1 MNHGNREP
9 GIGNREP
16 GIGNREPGIGNREPG
31 IGNREP
37 KADSR
42 KPFWYVRRR
51 SVEADVDEELNT
63 HLEMRIDEL
72 VRSGMTRD
80 AARREAMRQFGDL
93 EGTRRYCREQDQ
105 TRENA
110 MQRTLSVQDLA
121 QDVKIGVR
129 SLLRVPLLTATIIL
143 TVGVGMGATAA
154 IFSAIDAAILRPLP
168 YANADR
174 LVRIY
179 TDTPPF
185 KFRFSAVDYLA
196 FTEQQTRFEQH
207 ATYTDRSVSFS
218 SSDVAELLRTRVV
231 SWRFF
236 SVLGINPM
244 IGRDFNQTDARP
256 GSPQVALASYSFWQ
270 QRLGGRADAIGKSIR
285 LDGAEYAV
293 VGVMPPSAGPL
304 ERRYDLFLIQ
314 QFAPPQRKGP
324 FFYSV
329 IARLPAGA
337 NRALASDELHAINR
351 ALFPIWR
358 SSYQDEKAT
367 WSMQDLKINL
377 VGDVRA
383 IAGLSLAAVGLVW
396 LIACANASNLLIAR
410 VNGRRQELA
419 VRAALGASRA
429 RVIRY
434 LLVESALLAIGAGV
448 LAVAVAYSGMQV
460 LQTLGATYFP
470 RTGEIQF
477 TSSLALLMLALAIC
491 SALLFGLVPAL
502 NATGGTVDESLRS
515 SRSSTASVGVRR
527 MRRVLVAAQFAI
539 ATPLL
544 IVAGL
549 LLASLNA
556 LRAVDL
562 GFDTQRLL
570 TASIRLPAAQY
581 TEPAR
586 IIAFW
591 DELKRR
597 TQALPEVASIAF
609 SNGLPPNQV
618 SDFNNF
624 DLEDHPAPPGGSQPV
639 TSWLSISPEFMR
651 TVGLKLIE
659 GRLLNEQDALPDSP
673 NVVVVDRAWAKR
685 FFGNESAV
693 GKRLKSGGCTTCD
706 WTTVVGV
713 VSEVKYSGM
722 DQPDM
727 GAVYQPIGPDTA
739 RFIVIR
745 TNGDPLA
752 IAGPLRHVIRELEPA
767 APISNVAMIGSV
779 VEQSLARPQSLSMLV
794 ASFASVALLLSI
806 IGIYGVMG
814 YYVQQ
819 HLKEISIRMALGGSR
834 NDVARLV
841 VGHGMTVVLGGVIAG
856 TAIAFAATRLMQTL
870 LFGVG
875 AADPVTFMSVAVL
888 MIAVALMAC
897 ALPAWRAMRV
907 QPAVVLRNE

>member
-1 MNHGNREP
+1 MG
-9 GIGNREP
+9 G
-16 GIGNREPGIGNREPG
+16 
-31 IGNREP
+31 
-37 KADSR
+37 K
-42 KPFWYVRRR
+42 KPFWYLRRR
-51 SVEADVDEELNT
+51 SVDADVEEELNT
-63 HLEMRIDEL
+63 HLEMRVEEL
-72 VRSGMTRD
+72 VATGMKRD
-80 AARREAMRQFGDL
+80 DARREAMRQFGDL

-110 MQRTLSVQDLA
+110 MQRTLSVQDLM

-129 SLLRVPLLTATIIL
+129 SLMRVPLLTATIIL

-179 TDTPPF
+179 TDSPPF

-218 SSDVAELLRTRVV
+218 DGAVAELLRTRVV
-231 SWRFF
+231 SWGFF

-244 IGRDFNQTDARP
+244 IGRDFNQTDGRP

-285 LDGAEYAV
+285 LDGAEYTV
-293 VGVMPPSAGPL
+293 VGVMPPTSGPL

-314 QFAPPQRKGP
+314 QFTPPTRKGP
-324 FFYSV
+324 FLYSV
-329 IARLPAGA
+329 IGRLPAGA
-337 NRALASDELHAINR
+337 SRALALDELHALNR
-351 ALFPIWR
+351 ALFPIWKA
-358 SSYQDEKAT
+358 SYQAEKAT
-367 WSMQDLKINL
+367 WGMDDLKTNL

-383 IAGLSLAAVGLVW
+383 IAGLSLAAVALVW

-419 VRAALGASRA
+419 VRAALGASRG

-434 LLVESALLAIGAGV
+434 LLVESGLLAVGAAI
-448 LAVAVAYSGMQV
+448 LAVAIAYSGMQV

-477 TSSLALLMLALAIC
+477 TSSLALLMLLLAIS
-491 SALLFGLVPAL
+491 SALLFGLVPAF

-549 LLASLNA
+549 LLVSLNQ
-556 LRAVDL
+556 LRGVDL
-562 GFDTQRLL
+562 GFDTQQLL
-570 TASIRLPAAQY
+570 TASVRLPAAQY
-581 TEPAR
+581 QDPAR
-586 IIAFW
+586 ISAFW

-597 TQALPEVASIAF
+597 AEALPSVASVAF
-609 SNGLPPNQV
+609 TDGLPPNQV
-618 SDFNNF
+618 GGFNNF
-624 DLEDHPAPPGGSQPV
+624 DLEDHPAGPGGSQPV
-639 TSWLSISPEFMR
+639 TSWLSISTDFMR

-659 GRLLNEQDALPDSP
+659 GRLLNERDALPNSP
-673 NVVVVDRAWAKR
+673 NVIVVDRAWAKR
-685 FFGNESAV
+685 FFPNESAV

-713 VSEVKYSGM
+713 VSEVKYGGM

-727 GAVYQPIGPDTA
+727 GAVYQPIMPQTSN
-739 RFIVIR
+739 FMIVR

-752 IAGPLRHVIRELEPA
+752 VAGPLRQAIREIEPG
-767 APISNVAMIGSV
+767 APISNIATIDNL

-834 NDVARLV
+834 SDVARLV
-841 VGHGMTVVLGGVIAG
+841 VGQGMIVVIAG
-856 TAIAFAATRLMQTL
+856 VVTGTVLAFAATRLMSTL

-875 AADPVTFMSVAVL
+875 AADPATFGAVTVL

-897 ALPAWRAMRV
+897 AVPAWRAMRV